1 MVIKLG
7 SDEPIVSMK
16 YYLLFNF
23 FWSNGKLIYAK
34 NMEIYS
40 VNLKA
45 LNVNDCDVKDNEKIN
60 VNAKE
65 LGNCE
70 IYP

>member
-1 MVIKLG
+1 
-7 SDEPIVSMK
+7 
-16 YYLLFNF
+16 
-23 FWSNGKLIYAK
+23 
-34 NMEIYS
+34 MEIYT

-60 VNAKE
+60 VIAKE